1 MTSRPVRALVRLL
14 VVVAVL
20 SALLLGAGGW
30 YFSSEIRRSA
40 LEVREPS
47 TTRGLTVVDAAPGTV
62 TLEPGADADDEA
74 RETLDDAT
82 TYGLDWPTGYGRV
95 TEVAGDD
102 GERVVRRLEVL
113 TGGAPSAGTPAR
125 LRRDAFPGD
134 PDVALP
140 GVRDVSYRSPAG
152 AFPAWLS
159 DGDSSTWAV
168 LVHGRG
174 ATRTEMLRLMR
185 TTTALGMPSLAIT
198 YRRDAETGGGLAQFG
213 QDEWADVEAA
223 VQYALDAGA
232 ERVVLVG
239 ASMGGGIVASFL
251 ERSGLAGRA
260 AAVVLDSPM
269 LDLGATIRHGAA
281 QRELPLLGLPIP
293 RPLTWTARQIA
304 AQRFDL
310 DGSRVDYL
318 DDTGWL
324 TVPALV
330 VHGTDDGTVPVSVT
344 RRLAAA
350 EPDLVEAVLV
360 EGADHVEAWNLDPAA
375 YDARVREFLQ
385 PLA

>member
-1 MTSRPVRALVRLL
+1 MTSTAVRVLARLVA
-14 VVVAVL
+14 VVVVL
-20 SALLLGAGGW
+20 AALLLLAGGW
-30 YFSSEIRRSA
+30 YFSGEIRRSA

-47 TTRGLTVVDAAPGTV
+47 TTRGLVVVDAGPASV
-62 TLEPGADADDEA
+62 TLEPGKEADDEA
-74 RETLDDAT
+74 RETLDDAS
-82 TYGLDWPTGYGRV
+82 TYGLDWPTGYGQV
-95 TEVAGDD
+95 TGVLEAREQVA
-102 GERVVRRLEVL
+102 RRLDVL
-113 TGGAPSAGTPAR
+113 SGAAPEPGTPAR
-125 LRRDAFPGD
+125 LRRDAFPPD
-134 PDVALP
+134 PEVAVP
-140 GVRDVSYRSPAG
+140 GVREVTYRSPAG
-152 AFPAWLS
+152 TFPAWLS
-159 DGDSSTWAV
+159 PGDSSTWAV

-185 TTTALGMPSLAIT
+185 TTTALGMPSLDIT
-198 YRRDAETGGGLAQFG
+198 YRRDAENGGGLARFG
-213 QDEWADVEAA
+213 QDEWADLEGA

-232 ERVVLVG
+232 ERVVLLG

-251 ERSGLAGRA
+251 ESSPLADRA
-260 AAVVLDSPM
+260 AAVVLDAPM

-281 QRELPLLGLPIP
+281 QRELPVVGLPIP

-304 AQRFDL
+304 GRRFDL
-310 DGSRVDYL
+310 DAGRVDYL

-330 VHGTDDGTVPVSVT
+330 LHGTDDGTVPASVT

-360 EGADHVEAWNLDPAA
+360 DGADHVEAWNLDPAA
-375 YDARVREFLQ
+375 YDERVLAFLR